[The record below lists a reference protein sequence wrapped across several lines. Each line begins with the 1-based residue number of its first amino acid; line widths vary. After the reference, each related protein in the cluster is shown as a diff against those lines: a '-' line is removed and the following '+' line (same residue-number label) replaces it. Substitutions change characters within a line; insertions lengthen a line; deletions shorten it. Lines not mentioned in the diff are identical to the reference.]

1 MRLPPICY
9 LLLLWLS
16 FTQFASAQQTDEP
29 ILSIQPNENY
39 HSIGKF
45 IQFYE
50 DESNNLKLADVLKKE
65 VQQQF
70 KRSKAQ
76 VPGFGIEDVTIWVK
90 IDLENTGREQINDY
104 LEISFPTL
112 DSVFYFYKDY
122 ERNRWN
128 KLFASDRVPF
138 DQRVVNHKNIVFPL
152 AIDATQKTTIY
163 LRVRNKGSI
172 ILPINIMPQSELFSS
187 DIATEMAFG
196 IFYGIM
202 LVMFL
207 YNLLLAFTARSITY
221 IFYVGIIAGNLF
233 TLSALNGHAFQYL
246 WYDNPWWANHV
257 IIFGIGLWI
266 LSGNLFASSFLDAK
280 HGRNWNFRAFQIM
293 QFFGIAVIVA
303 AFTLDYKI
311 SLIYAN
317 YGLIFNCIFLFAS
330 GIIFWVRGIKV
341 ASFFTLAWALYLIG
355 VLLYTLRN
363 LGILPVN
370 IVTSH
375 VLEIGAVSEVVLLS
389 VSLGFKY
396 RLLELD
402 KKRAQQNSLDLM
414 TRSQEIIQQ
423 QNEQLEKR
431 IQERTAELSQ
441 KQEEVITQNEK
452 LNEQNAKLREAQEL
466 IQQQNKQL
474 QAYNDDLEN
483 KVAKRTEDL
492 KSTNQELAQNVQKLE
507 QYAYMTAHNLRA
519 PVARLLGLTQLI
531 EIDPTANL
539 EEEWLHIISKIKE
552 EGHSLDAVINDLNAI
567 LELRQASDDD
577 LEKVDLNKK
586 TQQVFRILKNTIEK
600 NDVQIVCDFQEFV
613 ELKSNPT
620 FIESMLYNLISN
632 AIKYKRPE
640 VKPIIT
646 LKTSY
651 KAGHKVISV
660 SDNGIGIDLSK
671 FKSDLF
677 GMYKR
682 FHTHVDGKGLGLFL
696 VKSQL
701 EILGGKIKVE
711 SELNKGTNFHLIF
724 PAGV

>member
-1 MRLPPICY
+1 MRFPQFCFS
-9 LLLLWLS
+9 LLLLLS
-16 FTQFASAQQTDEP
+16 FLKFANAQQVDQTVLP
-29 ILSIQPNENY
+29 IQPNQNY
-39 HSIGKF
+39 HSIGRF

-50 DESNNLKLADVLKKE
+50 DETHILQLEDVLRDDIQKA
-65 VQQQF
+65 F
-70 KRSKAQ
+70 KSSKAQ
-76 VPGFGIEDVTIWVK
+76 VPGFGIDDVTIWIK
-90 IDLENTGREQINDY
+90 IELKNIEEEQINDY

-112 DSVFYFYKDY
+112 DSVSYFFKDQ

-128 KLFASDRVPF
+128 KMFASDRVPF
-138 DQRVVNHKNIVFPL
+138 DERVVEHKNIVFPL
-152 AIDATQKTTIY
+152 AIDASQKTTIY

-172 ILPINIMPQSELFSS
+172 ILPINIMPQNELFSS
-187 DIATEMAFG
+187 DIAAEMAFG

-246 WYDNPWWANHV
+246 WYDYPWWANHV

-280 HGRNWNFRAFQIM
+280 NNRSWNHRAFQLM
-293 QFFGIAVIVA
+293 QLFGFIIIIA
-303 AFTLDYKI
+303 AFTMDYKD
-311 SLIYAN
+311 SLVIAN

-330 GIIFWVRGIKV
+330 GILFWARGVKV

-370 IVTSH
+370 IITSH

-402 KKRAQQNSLDLM
+402 KKKAQQNSLDLM
-414 TRSQEIIQQ
+414 SRSQELIQQ

-431 IQERTAELSQ
+431 IQERTSELSQ
-441 KQEEVITQNEK
+441 KKEEVTAQNEK

-474 QAYNDDLEN
+474 QVYNDDLEN
-483 KVAKRTEDL
+483 KVAKRTKDL

-507 QYAYMTAHNLRA
+507 QYAFMTAHNLRA
-519 PVARLLGLTQLI
+519 PVARLLGLTQLL
-531 EIDPTANL
+531 EIDPNTNRGD
-539 EEEWLHIISKIKE
+539 WLQIISKIKE

-577 LEKVDLNKK
+577 IEKVDLNQK
-586 TQQVFRILKNTIEK
+586 TQQVLRILKNTIEK
-600 NDVQIVCDFQEFV
+600 NDVSITCDFEAFDT
-613 ELKSNPT
+613 LKSNPT

-640 VKPIIT
+640 VEPTITIKSHHKAGNKIIT
-646 LKTSY
+646 
-651 KAGHKVISV
+651 I

-696 VKSQL
+696 VKSQM

-711 SELNKGTNFHLIF
+711 SELNKGTSFHLIF
-724 PAGV
+724 PSRV

>member
-1 MRLPPICY
+1 M
-9 LLLLWLS
+9 
-16 FTQFASAQQTDEP
+16 
-29 ILSIQPNENY
+29 
-39 HSIGKF
+39 
-45 IQFYE
+45 
-50 DESNNLKLADVLKKE
+50 
-65 VQQQF
+65 
-70 KRSKAQ
+70 
-76 VPGFGIEDVTIWVK
+76 
-90 IDLENTGREQINDY
+90 
-104 LEISFPTL
+104 
-112 DSVFYFYKDY
+112 
-122 ERNRWN
+122 
-128 KLFASDRVPF
+128 
-138 DQRVVNHKNIVFPL
+138 
-152 AIDATQKTTIY
+152 
-163 LRVRNKGSI
+163 
-172 ILPINIMPQSELFSS
+172 
-187 DIATEMAFG
+187 
-196 IFYGIM
+196 
-202 LVMFL
+202 
-207 YNLLLAFTARSITY
+207 
-221 IFYVGIIAGNLF
+221 
-233 TLSALNGHAFQYL
+233 
-246 WYDNPWWANHV
+246 
-257 IIFGIGLWI
+257 
-266 LSGNLFASSFLDAK
+266 
-280 HGRNWNFRAFQIM
+280 
-293 QFFGIAVIVA
+293 
-303 AFTLDYKI
+303 
-311 SLIYAN
+311 
-317 YGLIFNCIFLFAS
+317 
-330 GIIFWVRGIKV
+330 
-341 ASFFTLAWALYLIG
+341 
-355 VLLYTLRN
+355 
-363 LGILPVN
+363 
-370 IVTSH
+370 
-375 VLEIGAVSEVVLLS
+375 
-389 VSLGFKY
+389 
-396 RLLELD
+396 
-402 KKRAQQNSLDLM
+402 
-414 TRSQEIIQQ
+414 
-423 QNEQLEKR
+423 EKR

-531 EIDPTANL
+531 EMDPTADL

-600 NDVQIVCDFQEFV
+600 NNVQIVCDFQEFV

-701 EILGGKIKVE
+701 EILGGKIKVQ